1 MRVLGDLNFRNNGI
15 GFLRMLFAVI
25 VVWDHSGTLGGF
37 SAGPITTITHEG
49 THEGYLAVGGFFVLS
64 GFLVT
69 RSFESGR
76 GLFQFLWH
84 RFLRIFPGFWICLIT
99 SAFVLAP
106 AILFV
111 EHRTLNGFLDSQ
123 DGPVGFVVRNWSL
136 IHQPQKT
143 VAGPYFWL
151 QQPYL
156 LNGPLWTLPYEFKCY
171 IAVGLLGIVGLIKRR
186 MLILV
191 VCIELYILA
200 SALTW
205 QVGLHSTTWIL
216 PRQFEMYAFFACGA
230 SAYLYR
236 EVIPIRWW
244 VAAGCTLLMIVT
256 LPTRAYEFILLPA
269 FAYLTLFAAAKVP
282 LKSFDRHVDLSYGV
296 YLYAFPIQQL
306 LATCRINAFGFPVY
320 FLSSLGISAIFA
332 AASWFLIERPSSA
345 LKSKFSRPPLTQEI
359 G

>member
-1 MRVLGDLNFRNNGI
+1 MRL
-15 GFLRMLFAVI
+15 LFAVT
-25 VVWDHSGTLGGF
+25 VVWDHSNSLGGF
-37 SAGPITTITHEG
+37 VAGPITTITHEG

-69 RSFESGR
+69 RSFESGH
-76 GLFQFLWH
+76 GLLQFLWH
-84 RFLRIFPGFWICLIT
+84 RFLRIFPGFWTCLVI

-106 AILFV
+106 MILFS
-111 EHRTLNGFLDSQ
+111 EHRTLNGFFNPL
-123 DGPVGFVVRNWSL
+123 DGPVGFVVNNWSL

-151 QQPYL
+151 HQPYL

-186 MLILV
+186 MMILL

-200 SALTW
+200 AAFTW

-244 VAAGCTLLMIVT
+244 VAAGCTLLCIVT
-256 LPTRAYEFILLPA
+256 LPTRAYEFVLLPA

-282 LKSFDRHVDLSYGV
+282 LRSFDRSIDLSYGV

-306 LATCRINAFGFPVY
+306 LATCRLNALGFPIY
-320 FLSSLGISAIFA
+320 FLASLGISAIFA
-332 AASWFLIERPSSA
+332 VGSWLLVERPSLA
-345 LKSKFSRPPLTQEI
+345 LKSKFFRRPVVSKVVPNEANGLDRS
-359 G
+359 